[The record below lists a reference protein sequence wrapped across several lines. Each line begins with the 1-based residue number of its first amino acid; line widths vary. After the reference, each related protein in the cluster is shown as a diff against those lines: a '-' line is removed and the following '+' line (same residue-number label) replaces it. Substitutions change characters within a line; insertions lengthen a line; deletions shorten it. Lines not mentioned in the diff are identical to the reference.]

1 MPRSSRKRPHQE
13 ITKDQSSHQE
23 PSESQSLLNTHFH
36 SQLPGYLSEA
46 FSDLYT
52 QDGLVVMGRG
62 LGWLGLLAAF
72 CRFYADPD
80 GYAHD
85 DVNDVNS
92 HDLNAN
98 NTYDKDGNRS
108 ANNNDAKEINRANK
122 KPPLIFILNL
132 RENERTILLSTLT
145 SWGTP
150 TSQLPTLIT
159 NEAGQTKD
167 RSLLYARGG
176 LFLITSRILIVDLLN
191 GTACAKSIQGMLV
204 GHAEKVTESSTEAFI
219 LRIFRGQKYHYSD
232 TSSFVKAFT
241 DDASSLMRGFAKVD
255 KVMKSLQV
263 SKLYLYPRFRAGIAE
278 ELEKHPPQVTEL
290 HVELS
295 DSMKKIQ
302 GAIAAAVRACLR
314 DLRSRCLVV
323 DLSELMRSEDGEGGG
338 KRKRG
343 DGDTTNNRQWEID
356 IKKIVS
362 TNFDMILS
370 KQLQVSLTLSVQY
383 VLVEMVTVTDIFAG

>member
-1 MPRSSRKRPHQE
+1 
-13 ITKDQSSHQE
+13 
-23 PSESQSLLNTHFH
+23 
-36 SQLPGYLSEA
+36 
-46 FSDLYT
+46 
-52 QDGLVVMGRG
+52 MGRG

-92 HDLNAN
+92 NDLNAN

-191 GTACAKSIQGMLV
+191 GTACAKSIRGMLV

-314 DLRSRCLVV
+314 DLRSRCPVV

-343 DGDTTNNRQWEID
+343 DGDAANNRQWEID

-362 TNFDMILS
+362 TNFDMIIS